1 MHRPALIVFAKQ
13 PIPGAVKTRLQ
24 PDYTPQRAAA
34 IATCLIRATV
44 ALAVSAWPGTV
55 EVRAAPD
62 AEHPLFREIA
72 RRFGVSL
79 SAQGAGD
86 LGARMLRAIE
96 DGIERAG
103 AAAVLG
109 CDVPHCAREILIDAG
124 AALARGANILGP
136 AEDGGYYL
144 IGLTVAHPALFADI
158 AWGGPDVCATTLE
171 RARAIGVEFT
181 LLPTLRDIDTAADLK
196 SAAQQY
202 PALREFL

>member
-1 MHRPALIVFAKQ
+1 MPRPALIVFAKQ

-34 IATCLIRATV
+34 IAACLIRETV

-62 AEHPLFREIA
+62 AEHPLFREIV

-79 SAQGAGD
+79 SAQGTGD
-86 LGARMLRAIE
+86 LGARMQRALT
-96 DGIERAG
+96 DGIEHAG

-109 CDVPHCAREILIDAG
+109 CDVPHCAREILVDAST
-124 AALARGANILGP
+124 ALAHGRSVLGP
-136 AEDGGYYL
+136 AQDGGYYL
-144 IGLTVAHPALFADI
+144 IGLNHAHPALFADV
-158 AWGGPDVCATTLE
+158 AWGGPRVCATTLE
-171 RARAIGVEFT
+171 RARAIGVQFT
-181 LLPTLRDIDTAADLK
+181 LLPTLRDIDTAADLV